1 MDRSSDPGTEPVLGE
16 GHYTVAL
23 AGAGHRTLE
32 VTRAGPDFQAGPFI
46 VSYLC
51 GSDNESGY
59 RAFAHTLAAV
69 VVAPTAAGKRWSA
82 GLSSMRPAVRSM
94 RRCRDV

>member
-1 MDRSSDPGTEPVLGE
+1 MDCSSDPGTEPV
-16 GHYTVAL
+16 L

-69 VVAPTAAGKRWSA
+69 VVAHGSRQAMECGAVVDAASGA
-82 GLSSMRPAVRSM
+82 IDASM
-94 RRCRDV
+94 